1 MRTTVKGFK
10 TLHIGMVVVL
20 MAIGLVWTIG
30 PHQTVAL
37 KWLLAPES
45 FLYWTIMHI
54 TVSFV
59 RR

>member
-1 MRTTVKGFK
+1 MRTTLPGFR
-10 TLHIGMVVVL
+10 TLHIGMAVVL
-20 MAIGLVWTIG
+20 MAIGLVWTL
-30 PHQTVAL
+30 PLDQTHYL

-59 RR
+59 PR